1 MCTPTFGRLCVMSLK
16 INTQR
21 FQFYQSMHSV
31 TSQSQMFTTTAITG
45 KITKQAPLTNT
56 EDRISKS
63 T

>member
-1 MCTPTFGRLCVMSLK
+1 MSLK

-63 T
+63 TYSTW